1 MNQPEQ
7 EQELA
12 RKLVQHLDHGVDR
25 LAPDVRERLTT
36 ARRAALSQYREQSAP
51 VLGLSWA
58 GQAIGRLSANRF
70 YEGRSLVVV
79 ATFMLALAGIAWWQ
93 VSINPVNDI
102 AEIDTSLLTDELP
115 VNAYLD
121 KGFDSWLKR
130 SSR

>member
-1 MNQPEQ
+1 MNQP

-12 RKLVQHLDHGVDR
+12 RKLVQHLDYGVDR
-25 LAPDVRERLTT
+25 LAPDVRERLAT
-36 ARRAALSQYREQSAP
+36 ARRAALSQYREQPAS

-58 GQAIGRLSANRF
+58 GQVAGRLTAHRF
-70 YEGRSLVVV
+70 YEGRNLVAVV
-79 ATFMLALAGIAWWQ
+79 TFMLALAGIAWWQ
-93 VSINPVNDI
+93 VGNNNPVNEI
-102 AEIDTSLLTDELP
+102 ADIDTSLLTDELP

>member
-1 MNQPEQ
+1 MNQP

-12 RKLVQHLDHGVDR
+12 RKLVQHLDYGVDR
-25 LAPDVRERLTT
+25 LAPDVRERLAAT
-36 ARRAALSQYREQSAP
+36 RRAALSQYREQPAS

-58 GQAIGRLSANRF
+58 GQAAGRLAANRF
-70 YEGRSLVVV
+70 YEGRNLVAV
-79 ATFMLALAGIAWWQ
+79 AAFTLALAGIAWWQ
-93 VSINPVNDI
+93 ISNNPVNDV
-102 AEIDTSLLTDELP
+102 ADIDTSLLTDELP

>member
-1 MNQPEQ
+1 MNQP

-12 RKLVQHLDHGVDR
+12 RKLVQRLDDGVDR
-25 LAPDVRERLTT
+25 LAPDVRERLAT

-58 GQAIGRLSANRF
+58 GQAAGKLGAHRL
-70 YEGRSLVVV
+70 YEGRNLVAV
-79 ATFMLALAGIAWWQ
+79 AAFMLALGGIAWWQ
-93 VSINPVNDI
+93 VTNNPVNDI
-102 AEIDTSLLTDELP
+102 ADIDTSLLTDELP

>member
-25 LAPDVRERLTT
+25 LAPDVRERLAT

-93 VSINPVNDI
+93 VSINPVNDT

>member
-1 MNQPEQ
+1 MNQP

-12 RKLVQHLDHGVDR
+12 RKLVQHLDYGVDR
-25 LAPDVRERLTT
+25 LAPDVRERLAA
-36 ARRAALSQYREQSAP
+36 ARRAALSQYREQPAS

-58 GQAIGRLSANRF
+58 GQAVGRLGAHRF
-70 YEGRSLVVV
+70 YEGRNLVAV
-79 ATFMLALAGIAWWQ
+79 AALVLAVAGIAWWQ
-93 VSINPVNDI
+93 VGNNPVNDV
-102 AEIDTSLLTDELP
+102 ADIDTSLLTDELP

>member
-7 EQELA
+7 EELA

-25 LAPDVRERLTT
+25 LAPEVRQGLQK
-36 ARRAALSQYREQSAP
+36 ARNLALSKYHQRPEP
-51 VLGLSWA
+51 VLGLAGA
-58 GQAIGRLSANRF
+58 GQAAAWMTTHRF
-70 YEGRSLVVV
+70 YDTRSLITV
-79 ATFMLALAGIAWWQ
+79 AALVLALVGVAYWQ
-93 VSINPVNDI
+93 GSNPVAEI
-102 AEIDTSLLTDELP
+102 ADIDTSLLTDELP

>member
-1 MNQPEQ
+1 MNQP

-12 RKLVQHLDHGVDR
+12 RKLVQHLDDGVDR
-25 LAPDVRERLTT
+25 LAPDVRERLAT

-51 VLGLSWA
+51 VFGLSWA
-58 GQAIGRLSANRF
+58 GQAAARLGGNRL
-70 YEGRSLVVV
+70 YEGRNLVAV
-79 ATFMLALAGIAWWQ
+79 AAFMVALAGIAWWQ
-93 VSINPVNDI
+93 VSNNPVNDI
-102 AEIDTSLLTDELP
+102 ADIDTSLLTDELP